1 MHHAT
6 KSFRLASAVILAG
19 TCLAQPARAASD
31 AATDYPNKPIRF
43 IVPARAG
50 GANDN
55 ISRAIARKLSGAWGQ
70 QVVVDNRGG
79 ASGAVAA
86 EITARAAADGYTI
99 LMLTASHTS
108 DAAVNPDKPY
118 DLAKDLTAI
127 SQATSFFWV
136 MYISPAVNAGSVKE
150 LIALAKA
157 NPDKLNYGS
166 TGSGSL
172 PHLAWEMFGH
182 MAGVKLVHV
191 PYKGGAQAVAA
202 ALTGDIQ
209 VGLGSLMT
217 LRPLVSTGRL
227 RALAITAKNRSPAAP
242 DLPTVA
248 EEGLPGF
255 ELNQWYG
262 VVTSANVSTAVVK
275 KLNAGIVEAL
285 RSPDLVHRLTS
296 EGITPAGSS
305 AQEFEAYIKAEIAKW
320 RKVVADARL
329 VLK

>member
-1 MHHAT
+1 
-6 KSFRLASAVILAG
+6 
-19 TCLAQPARAASD
+19 
-31 AATDYPNKPIRF
+31 
-43 IVPARAG
+43 
-50 GANDN
+50 
-55 ISRAIARKLSGAWGQ
+55 
-70 QVVVDNRGG
+70 
-79 ASGAVAA
+79 
-86 EITARAAADGYTI
+86 
-99 LMLTASHTS
+99 
-108 DAAVNPDKPY
+108 
-118 DLAKDLTAI
+118 
-127 SQATSFFWV
+127 